1 MPGNPRAYDADAQAY
16 IANVEAADGRPL
28 EREVCVAINGFV
40 VGCKVDENWSSLRAA
55 VILLGARSLRGAL
68 VPLVGPSP
76 VNYNF
81 VTGDYNRTTGLL
93 GSPGSKRIDTRL
105 AHRSL
110 PQDNMHYSVWIH
122 TRSSSIPTV
131 YMGNGPSSTETGASN
146 FGQET
151 LTGMFVRNQ
160 NGTNIT
166 QLNTG
171 LGVGFFGCSRSL
183 AASYRVRV
191 NGLNRV
197 NNLVSQVPYNDN
209 FYVYASSVTGSNIS
223 YPRLSF
229 YSVGLDVDLIKLDGR
244 LTQMVQSVSRWAVSR

>member
-16 IANVEAADGRPL
+16 IANVEAADGMPL
-28 EREVCVAINGFV
+28 EREVCVAISDFV
-40 VGCKVDENWSSLRAA
+40 VGCKVDGNWSSLRAA

-76 VNYNF
+76 VNINF
-81 VTGDYNRTTGLL
+81 VNGDYTRTTGLI
-93 GSPGSKRIDTRL
+93 SNSSKRLDTRL

-110 PQDNMHYSVWIH
+110 PQNNMHYSVWIH
-122 TRSSSIPTV
+122 TRSPSIPTV

-191 NGLNRV
+191 NGQNRE

-209 FYVYASSVTGSNIS
+209 FYVYASSVSGSNAS
-223 YPRLSF
+223 NPRLSF
-229 YSVGLDVDLIKLDGR
+229 YSAGLDVDLIKLDYR
-244 LTQMVQSVSRWAVSR
+244 LTQMVQSISRWAVAR

>member
-1 MPGNPRAYDADAQAY
+1 MPGNPRVYDADAQVY

-28 EREVCVAINGFV
+28 EREVCVAINDFV
-40 VGCKVDENWSSLRAA
+40 VGCKVDEIWSSLRAA

-81 VTGDYNRTTGLL
+81 VTGDYNRTTGLV
-93 GSPGSKRIDTRL
+93 GGGSKRIDTRL

-110 PQDNMHYSVWIH
+110 PQNNMHYSVWIH
-122 TRSSSIPTV
+122 TRSPSIPTV
-131 YMGNGPSSTETGASN
+131 YMGNGNSTTEVGASN

-151 LTGMFVRNQ
+151 LTGMFVRHQ

-171 LGVGFFGCSRSL
+171 LAVGFFGCSRSL
-183 AASYRVRV
+183 AAGYRVRV

-197 NNLVSQVPYNDN
+197 NSLVSQVPYNDN
-209 FYVYASSVTGSNIS
+209 FYVYASTVGGNNASS
-223 YPRLSF
+223 PRLSF
-229 YSVGLDVDLIKLDGR
+229 YSAGLDVDLVKLDGR
-244 LTQMVQSVSRWAVSR
+244 LTQMIRSISQWAVAR